1 MTLRDAGKVS
11 AATIASGRHIDDQEQ
26 HESAEGVRS
35 AHPEV
40 TPHRP
45 ISDKS
50 WFKFKDKPDGIPV
63 DYEYIVEGLL
73 RFGHNAL
80 SGPRGSGK
88 SSTLVPLLLA
98 IAGFLPDYPLQIK
111 LRRQV
116 IMVTEDETQVWR
128 VIDAMRADGYLEASF
143 EQIKDWFLVSD
154 SQRLTAEEVIK
165 HAHEL
170 ETMMIPNP
178 AAGGS
183 NYLAGPLVVLDT
195 VSANLDIENGSNN
208 DDVAK
213 DVTKIREALPHV
225 AILLVGHTAK
235 DAANKAGQTFLG
247 AQAWE
252 AVTIGALTLQQKSDD
267 ERYLISNKNRFS
279 AEHTTFKVVGNLV
292 EYQGVDAMGYATT
305 IRQHYNLIYPL
316 TSVELSEIEAADKSA
331 KMAISEQEAERLVLS
346 ELHDMISES
355 GGQDIRTGEL
365 QEALGGRK
373 ERWRGAIDRL
383 VDSGKITQVTEGR
396 NKLLSIPEDDSIPF

>member
-1 MTLRDAGKVS
+1 MTLPGLVEEGAVM
-11 AATIASGRHIDDQEQ
+11 IASDRSIDDQGQPEPI
-26 HESAEGVRS
+26 EAVRLVR
-35 AHPEV
+35 PEV
-40 TPHRP
+40 TPYRP
-45 ISDKS
+45 VSDKT
-50 WFKFKDKPDGIPV
+50 WFKFKDKPSGPAV

-98 IAGFLPDYPLQIK
+98 IAGFLPDYPLRIK

-128 VIDAMRADGYLEASF
+128 VIDAMRAARYLEATDQ
-143 EQIKDWFLVSD
+143 QIKDWFLVSD
-154 SQRLTAEEVIK
+154 SQRLTADEVIK

-170 ETMMIPNP
+170 EKMLIPNP
-178 AAGGS
+178 AVGGS
-183 NYLAGPLVVLDT
+183 EYLAGPLVVLDT

-279 AEHTTFKVVGNLV
+279 AEHTTFKIIGKLV
-292 EYQGVDAMGYATT
+292 EYEGVDAMGYATT

-316 TSVELSEIEAADKSA
+316 TSAELSELEDAEKVA
-331 KMAISEQEAERLVLS
+331 KTAMSERKAEDLVLS
-346 ELHDMISES
+346 KLRDMISKS
-355 GGQDIRTGEL
+355 GGQSIPTGEL

-373 ERWRGAIDRL
+373 ERWRGAIERL
-383 VDSGKITQVTEGR
+383 TDSERISQVSLGR
-396 NKLLSIPEDDSIPF
+396 NKLLSITEDDSTPF

>member
-1 MTLRDAGKVS
+1 MTKYVESKYGGPVPLLEG
-11 AATIASGRHIDDQEQ
+11 ATLFKEPRSVEREVKPYRPSSDQ
-26 HESAEGVRS
+26 
-35 AHPEV
+35 
-40 TPHRP
+40 
-45 ISDKS
+45 S
-50 WFKFKDKPDGIPV
+50 WFNFKTKPSGPAV
-63 DYEYIVEGLL
+63 DYEYIVEGLI

-88 SSTLVPLLLA
+88 SSTLVPLLMA
-98 IAGFLPDYPLQIK
+98 IAGFLPDYPLLIK

-128 VIDAMRADGYLEASF
+128 VIDAMRADGYLEATD

-154 SQRLTAEEVIK
+154 SQRLTADEVIK

-170 ETMMIPNP
+170 EKMMIPNP

-279 AEHTTFKVVGNLV
+279 AEHTAFKIVGNLV
-292 EYQGVDAMGYATT
+292 EYQGVDAMGYPTT

-316 TSVELSEIEAADKSA
+316 TSAELAEIEEADKAA
-331 KMAISEQEAERLVLS
+331 KMALSEQEADDLALS
-346 ELHDMISES
+346 KLRDMISES
-355 GGQDIRTGEL
+355 GGQRIPTGEL

-383 VDSGKITQVTEGR
+383 VGSGKVSLVTEGR
-396 NKLLSIPEDDSIPF
+396 NKFLSIPKDDSIPF